1 MKKFFE
7 EKMMKK
13 TTGALLLLLMFVS
26 MFLVGCNGNPFE
38 GSHVVS
44 FNPNNG
50 DETINILVKNGHK
63 AKAPSMAY
71 NDDGLPF
78 MEWRTSDDKAFDLGT
93 PITSDMELTAAYYQK
108 MTPEADFDV
117 KCINWISSGFYWGVY
132 NHLEALI
139 DEKGLLKP
147 VDTDKDSGE
156 ESSESGLYEGENISE
171 IEYVL
176 SNMKNLS
183 DVQHVLGTLFIA
195 NGTNDEM
202 TVEYSYGPETIR
214 VLTLRIGDTEDMEY
228 VFALDLDLFND
239 SVFLASIDKRGWRPF
254 TDLEDKT
261 TYDGIVGKL
270 SFYVSK
276 YGKLYDSKEVFGMEG
291 LNLKI
296 QVKPNDETYNYEV
309 NVDLSKSEAQL
320 RIYKV
325 NYEHEMIY
333 NLCLNGEWKSPVKI
347 KSFSFIGGR
356 PYRSEA
362 FYQHFYDVEETTPIT

>member
-1 MKKFFE
+1 MEILSKE
-7 EKMMKK
+7 AMW
-13 TTGALLLLLMFVS
+13 
-26 MFLVGCNGNPFE
+26 
-38 GSHVVS
+38 VS

-156 ESSESGLYEGENISE
+156 ESSESGLYEGEDISE

-183 DVQHVLGTLFIA
+183 AIQHVLGTLFMA
-195 NGTNDEM
+195 KGTNDEM
-202 TVEYSYGPETIR
+202 TVEYSM
-214 VLTLRIGDTEDMEY
+214 VLR
-228 VFALDLDLFND
+228 
-239 SVFLASIDKRGWRPF
+239 
-254 TDLEDKT
+254 
-261 TYDGIVGKL
+261 L
-270 SFYVSK
+270 SRSLQWILTVRRMP
-276 YGKLYDSKEVFGMEG
+276 L
-291 LNLKI
+291 LWI
-296 QVKPNDETYNYEV
+296 W
-309 NVDLSKSEAQL
+309 
-320 RIYKV
+320 IYSLTA
-325 NYEHEMIY
+325 MQIS
-333 NLCLNGEWKSPVKI
+333 LLP
-347 KSFSFIGGR
+347 
-356 PYRSEA
+356 
-362 FYQHFYDVEETTPIT
+362 

>member
-1 MKKFFE
+1 
-7 EKMMKK
+7 
-13 TTGALLLLLMFVS
+13 MFVS

-108 MTPEADFDV
+108 MTPNAEFEFQCV
-117 KCINWISSGFYWGVY
+117 TWISGGFYLGVY

-147 VDTDKDSGE
+147 VDTDKDPDE
-156 ESSESGLYEGENISE
+156 EGSKSGLYKGENISE

-183 DVQHVLGTLFIA
+183 AIQHVLGTLFIA
-195 NGTNDEM
+195 KGTKDEM
-202 TVEYSYGPETIR
+202 TVEYYSYGAEPVKVFTMD
-214 VLTLRIGDTEDMEY
+214 IGGTTY
-228 VFALDLDLFND
+228 AFALDIDPFID
-239 SVFLASIDKRGWRPF
+239 RDADFLAAIEKNGWKPF
-254 TDLEDKT
+254 SDLEDKT
-261 TYDGIVGKL
+261 TYEGSVEKL

-276 YGKLYDSKEVFGMEG
+276 YGELYDSKEVLGMEG

-320 RIYKV
+320 RIDKV
-325 NYEHEMIY
+325 HYEHDVTY

>member
-1 MKKFFE
+1 
-7 EKMMKK
+7 
-13 TTGALLLLLMFVS
+13 MFVS

-38 GSHVVS
+38 GSLVVS
-44 FNPNNG
+44 FDPNDGGGN
-50 DETINILVKNGHK
+50 EIVNVLVKNGHK

-171 IEYVL
+171 IKYVL

-183 DVQHVLGTLFIA
+183 DVQHVLGTLFMA
-195 NGTNDEM
+195 KGTKDEM
-202 TVEYSYGPETIR
+202 TVEYSYGPETVK
-214 VLTLRIGDTEDMEY
+214 VLTLDIEGTTY
-228 VFALDLDLFND
+228 AFALDMDPFID
-239 SVFLASIDKRGWRPF
+239 HDADFLATIEKNGWKPF

-261 TYDGIVGKL
+261 IYEGVVGKL
-270 SFYVSK
+270 SFYVSE
-276 YGKLYDSKEVFGMEG
+276 YGKLYDSKEVFRMEG

-296 QVKPNDETYNYEV
+296 HVKPNDETYNYEV

-320 RIYKV
+320 RIDKV
-325 NYEHEMIY
+325 HYEREMTY

-347 KSFSFIGGR
+347 KSFSFLGGR
-356 PYRSEA
+356 PYRTEA
-362 FYQHFYDVEETTPIT
+362 SYQHFYDVEETTPIT

>member
-1 MKKFFE
+1 
-7 EKMMKK
+7 MKK
-13 TTGALLLLLMFVS
+13 TSTVLFLFLMFVS

-78 MEWRTSDDKAFDLGT
+78 MEWRTNDGKAFDLGT

-108 MTPEADFDV
+108 MTPNAEFEFQCV
-117 KCINWISSGFYWGVY
+117 TWISGGFYLGVY
-132 NHLEALI
+132 NHLEAMI
-139 DEKGLLKP
+139 EEKGLLKP
-147 VDTDKDSGE
+147 VATDKDSGE
-156 ESSESGLYEGENISE
+156 EGSESGLYKGENISE

-176 SNMKNLS
+176 SNMENLS
-183 DVQHVLGTLFIA
+183 AIQHVLGTLFIA
-195 NGTNDEM
+195 KGTKDEM
-202 TVEYSYGPETIR
+202 TVEYSYGSETVKVI
-214 VLTLRIGDTEDMEY
+214 TMDIDGTTY
-228 VFALDLDLFND
+228 VFALNMDLFIDRNAD
-239 SVFLASIDKRGWRPF
+239 FLAAIEESGWKPF

-261 TYDGIVGKL
+261 TYHGIVGKL
-270 SFYVSK
+270 SFYVSE

-296 QVKPNDETYNYEV
+296 HVKPNDETYNYEV

-320 RIYKV
+320 RIDKV
-325 NYEHEMIY
+325 HYEHEMTY

-347 KSFSFIGGR
+347 KSFSFLGGR
-356 PYRSEA
+356 PYRTEA
-362 FYQHFYDVEETTPIT
+362 SYQHFYDVEETTPIT

>member
-1 MKKFFE
+1 
-7 EKMMKK
+7 
-13 TTGALLLLLMFVS
+13 MFVS

-93 PITSDMELTAAYYQK
+93 PIASDMELTAAYYQK

-139 DEKGLLKP
+139 EEKGLLKP

-156 ESSESGLYEGENISE
+156 EGSESGLYKGENISE

-176 SNMKNLS
+176 SNMENLS

-239 SVFLASIDKRGWRPF
+239 SVFLASIDKRGWKPF
-254 TDLEDKT
+254 SDLEDKT
-261 TYDGIVGKL
+261 TYEGSVEKL
-270 SFYVSK
+270 SFYVSE

-296 QVKPNDETYNYEV
+296 HVKPNDETYNYEV
-309 NVDLSKSEAQL
+309 NVDLSKSETRL
-320 RIYKV
+320 RIDKV
-325 NYEHEMIY
+325 HYEHEMMY

-356 PYRSEA
+356 PYRTEA
-362 FYQHFYDVEETTPIT
+362 SYQHFYDVEETTPIT